1 MVWKCATS
9 AAVASDPRSSF
20 LIVAMLKS
28 PVWPQFWLDT
38 TLTSPVSVISAAVLI
53 PAYCS
58 LISVASAVE
67 TFAVIA
73 PAAALAMML

>member
-1 MVWKCATS
+1 MVLNCVTS
-9 AAVASDPRSSF
+9 ASVAADPRSSF
-20 LIVAMLKS
+20 LMVAMLKL

-58 LISVASAVE
+58 LISVASAVD
-67 TFAVIA
+67 TLAVIA